1 MRINSINSSMN
12 VAGIYKTN
20 AQRQKSK
27 INKLKANNSD
37 SIEISD
43 IAKIISNIDDPVI
56 NEAKEIERIKTLIEN
71 ENYEVDSKKLA
82 KAMLK
87 NIR

>member
-20 AQRQKSK
+20 AQRQKNK
-27 INKLKANNSD
+27 INKTSQQD
-37 SIEISD
+37 HIEISD
-43 IAKIISNIDDPVI
+43 IAKIMSNIDDPVI
-56 NEAKEIERIKTLIEN
+56 DEAKEIERIKTLIEN